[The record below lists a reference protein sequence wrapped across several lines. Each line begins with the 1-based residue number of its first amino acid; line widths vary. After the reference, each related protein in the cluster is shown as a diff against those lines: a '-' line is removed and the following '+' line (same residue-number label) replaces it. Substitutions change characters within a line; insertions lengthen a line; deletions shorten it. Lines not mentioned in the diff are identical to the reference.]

1 MRRVIWFCMVAVSML
16 FGTACSVTRYIPD
29 GEYLLHKVKIET
41 DKETPRRERIP
52 KEEFAKFIRQ
62 SPNKRILG
70 TNLRVWLY
78 EQADS
83 AKHNGW
89 NNWKRRVGEEPVLL
103 LDDVLSELDPARQ
116 DFVLNHIK
124 SGQVFITC
132 CEPGRFTRL
141 GKTIEIQQGRMI

>member
-103 LDDVLSELDPARQ
+103 EENYTQRSAQNLKIFMFWALRCV
-116 DFVLNHIK
+116 
-124 SGQVFITC
+124 
-132 CEPGRFTRL
+132 
-141 GKTIEIQQGRMI
+141 